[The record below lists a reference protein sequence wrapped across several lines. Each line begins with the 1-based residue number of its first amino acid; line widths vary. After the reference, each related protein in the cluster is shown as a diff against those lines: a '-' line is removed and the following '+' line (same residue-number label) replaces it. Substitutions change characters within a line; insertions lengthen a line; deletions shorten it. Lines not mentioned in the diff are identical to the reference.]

1 MSRRSD
7 HNPPLVRPYAL
18 TGGRTRPTRN
28 YPVEALVTAQPGV
41 TEDAAKTPEERAM
54 IKLCLDVSQSG
65 AELAA
70 LVKVPLGVVRVLLAD
85 LADRGLVQ
93 VHTAQTAKGAPDAKL
108 LERVLGGLRKL

>member
-1 MSRRSD
+1 MSRRNDQS
-7 HNPPLVRPYAL
+7 PPLVRPYAL

-28 YPVEALVTAQPGV
+28 YPVEALVTAKEGSEQS
-41 TEDAAKTPEERAM
+41 AKTPEERAM
-54 IKLCLDVSQSG
+54 IKLCLDVTQSV

-70 LVKVPLGVVRVLLAD
+70 LVKVPLGVARVLLSD

-93 VHTAQTAKGAPDAKL
+93 VHTKATNDGPDASL